1 MKGAAEFQRL
11 LGQFE
16 QSGMANPENNV
27 LYSGAQQQAQQQ
39 SGVNNPFS
47 FAGNF
52 VRKLMDKYKE
62 NERLKQEYRDQN
74 PGGYPGMPQNLKERM
89 RRNEMGIGNQSNLG
103 GDNLI
108 AGYDPAFGD
117 TFGSDDFNYLNN
129 LRVIPDPDRPQIFG
143 SDVLDELI
151 RQEKVKRPS
160 MDNTR
165 MG

>member
-11 LGQFE
+11 LSQFE
-16 QSGMANPENNV
+16 QSGMANPESDV

-47 FAGNF
+47 GVGEFAGNF

-74 PGGYPGMPQNLKERM
+74 PGGYPGMPQNLRERM

-103 GDNLI
+103 GGNLI
-108 AGYDPAFGD
+108 AGYDPDFP
-117 TFGSDDFNYLNN
+117 SDDNA
-129 LRVIPDPDRPQIFG
+129 LREALRGYRRPDGSGPAKLG
-143 SDVLDELI
+143 SDVLDILV
-151 RQEKVKRPS
+151 RQGRV
-160 MDNTR
+160 
-165 MG
+165 

>member
-52 VRKLMDKYKE
+52 VRKLMDKYKD

-74 PGGYPGMPQNLKERM
+74 PGGYPGMPQNLRERM

-117 TFGSDDFNYLNN
+117 TFGSDDADLNMA
-129 LRVIPDPDRPQIFG
+129 IPDPNRPEIFG

-151 RQEKVKRPS
+151 RQEKVRRPS
-160 MDNTR
+160 MGNTR

>member
-11 LGQFE
+11 LSQFE
-16 QSGMANPENNV
+16 QSGMANPGSDV

-62 NERLKQEYRDQN
+62 NEILKQEYRDQN
-74 PGGYPGMPQNLKERM
+74 PGGYPGMPQNLRERM

-103 GDNLI
+103 SGNLI

-117 TFGSDDFNYLNN
+117 TFGSDDADLNMA
-129 LRVIPDPDRPQIFG
+129 IPDPNRPEIFG

-151 RQEKVKRPS
+151 RQEKVRRPS
-160 MDNTR
+160 MGNTR